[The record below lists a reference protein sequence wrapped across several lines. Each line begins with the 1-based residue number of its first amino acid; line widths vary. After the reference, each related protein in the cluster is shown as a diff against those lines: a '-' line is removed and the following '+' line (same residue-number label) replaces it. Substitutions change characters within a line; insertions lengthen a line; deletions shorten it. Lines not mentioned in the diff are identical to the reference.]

1 MSRVV
6 SHRQTRNG
14 HQLAS
19 QEFPSLLDEAVAA
32 PIWRSS
38 CGRSD
43 GKGVDRTHGGGQS
56 PMGGPPH
63 PRRISQTLNLGF
75 GTNRLASNSPKTETT
90 IANLANLSRK
100 SP

>member
-1 MSRVV
+1 MARVV

-56 PMGGPPH
+56 PMGRPAH
-63 PRRISQTLNLGF
+63 PRRIAQTWNRGF
-75 GTNRLASNSPKTETT
+75 GTNCLASNSQESEAT
-90 IANLANLSRK
+90 IANVANLSRK